1 MHWHLR
7 PLEASMGDEL
17 AASTLRRKSDGS
29 VTQSRP
35 VLCYLSTQCCEMQ
48 NEALY
53 DAEKRG
59 DLAVSE
65 QEQESNGRRICASC
79 RRHAIA
85 HHGPPS
91 PARPVPDTANALR
104 VMLGG
109 TASFREDEHALGYLA
124 RARACF
130 RAWRWDQR

>member
-17 AASTLRRKSDGS
+17 AASTLRRESDGS

-65 QEQESNGRRICASC
+65 QEQESNGRRVCEASW

-85 HHGPPS
+85 HHGSPS
-91 PARPVPDTANALR
+91 MARPVPDTADPLG

-109 TASFREDEHALGYLA
+109 KTS
-124 RARACF
+124 
-130 RAWRWDQR
+130 